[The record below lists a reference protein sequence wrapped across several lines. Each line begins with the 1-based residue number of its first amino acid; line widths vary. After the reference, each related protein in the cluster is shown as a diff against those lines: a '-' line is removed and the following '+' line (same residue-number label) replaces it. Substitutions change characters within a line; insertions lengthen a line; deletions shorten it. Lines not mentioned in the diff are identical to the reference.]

1 MKAVI
6 LAGGLGKRLR
16 PLTFSLPKP
25 LLPLGEKP
33 ILEFIFEQLRK
44 FTINE
49 IILSTGYQSELIRAF
64 CGDGSKFG
72 VKIGYVK
79 ENKALGTA
87 GPLSLIRDR
96 FSENETFILMNGDVV
111 TKLDFSKMIR
121 YHSKKK
127 CQLTIGFTKFEY
139 RSPFGVLKIE
149 AGRLKDILE
158 KPSKVYDI
166 SAGIYVVNS
175 SVLDYIP
182 HNTFFTVPDLA
193 RELLRFGKKVGTYKI
208 EEFWVGI
215 EHIDQ
220 FDEVLKEL
228 NKIDPGQTGRFHAQ

>member
-6 LAGGLGKRLR
+6 LAGGLGTRLR
-16 PLTFSLPKP
+16 PLTFSIPKP
-25 LLPLGEKP
+25 LLPIGEKP
-33 ILEFIFEQLRK
+33 ILEFIFEHLRK
-44 FTINE
+44 FAIKE

-72 VKIGYVK
+72 VKIDYVK
-79 ENKALGTA
+79 ENKTLGTA
-87 GPLSLIRDR
+87 GPLSLMRDR
-96 FSENETFILMNGDVV
+96 FSEDETFILMNGDVV
-111 TKLDFSKMIR
+111 TKLDFSKMVR
-121 YHSKKK
+121 YHSEHK
-127 CQLTIGFTKFEY
+127 CQLTIGFAEFKY
-139 RSPFGVLKIE
+139 KSPFGVLKIE
-149 AGRLKDILE
+149 AGRLKEILE

-175 SVLDYIP
+175 SVLDFIP
-182 HNTFFTVPDLA
+182 HNTFFTVPNLTK
-193 RELLRFGKKVGTYKI
+193 ELLRFGKKVGTYKI

-228 NKIDPGQTGRFHAQ
+228 NKIDPGQRGKFRAQ